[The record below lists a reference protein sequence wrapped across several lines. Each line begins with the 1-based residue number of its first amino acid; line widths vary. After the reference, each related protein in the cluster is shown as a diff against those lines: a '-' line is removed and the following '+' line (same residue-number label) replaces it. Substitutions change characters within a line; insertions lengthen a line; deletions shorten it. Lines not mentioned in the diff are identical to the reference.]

1 MVSVVKGLNQLS
13 TKQLSRV
20 EIDSP
25 IPDILNGIIEPIE
38 PSTVTEIIFLCGTPF
53 PLLFAGQ
60 ENFIRVF
67 IDFFNK
73 GETTEV
79 GKMIKSLRRM
89 FGMYRKYRARLIVSQ
104 VLVLISATAVIGVAT
119 LNQRLINEGIE
130 AEDPEVILN
139 TGFWMLVLA
148 LISGICLAGT
158 AYLAVFFS
166 QGTGYY
172 VRSEL
177 YKKIQTFS
185 FGNYDRF
192 RTSDM
197 LVRLNADVV
206 NVQNALLYM
215 TLLLLYAP
223 FMLLVTYILTIIN
236 TPSLIWVLII
246 VTVVVLGVMAVL
258 IPQVFKAYDDRQ
270 KRLDD
275 MNNTMQENLSGVRVV
290 KAFVR
295 EDYEVER
302 FAKRADALRHP
313 AYTAAVRV
321 AFLAPML
328 TGITQLGIVISLW
341 VGGQQV
347 LTGAGLD
354 VGELVTFTQYL
365 ALVVAPL
372 AMLAIVFPFMLR
384 GDASAQRIFEVYD
397 DEPVVQDK
405 KDVVPP
411 DAETVGGQVVFD
423 NVSFAFRRPDGELDP
438 PVLKNINLTIEP
450 GEQVGFLGAT
460 GAGKSALVNLIPRF
474 YDVTEGSIT
483 IDGVD
488 VRDVP
493 QDNLRQIVGIALQ
506 EAVLFQGD
514 LRFNL
519 KFGVPQ
525 AEDDLMFEAAKAAD
539 SYGFINNIPQ
549 KWEAPV
555 SQRGANFSGGQ
566 RQRLSITR
574 ALTTQPK
581 VIILDDSTSA
591 LDAST
596 EGRVQGAIPEF
607 TDNVTTLYVAQRI
620 SAVIDLD
627 KIVLLESGE
636 IVAMGTHEELLESSP
651 LYQEIYES
659 QLGSGITA
667 GLEVEVAK

>member
-1 MVSVVKGLNQLS
+1 
-13 TKQLSRV
+13 
-20 EIDSP
+20 
-25 IPDILNGIIEPIE
+25 
-38 PSTVTEIIFLCGTPF
+38 
-53 PLLFAGQ
+53 
-60 ENFIRVF
+60 
-67 IDFFNK
+67 
-73 GETTEV
+73 
-79 GKMIKSLRRM
+79 MIKSLRRM
-89 FGMYRKYRARLIVSQ
+89 FGMYRRYRARLIISQ
-104 VLVLISATAVIGVAT
+104 VLVLISATAIIGVAT

-130 AEDPEVILN
+130 AENVEIILS
-139 TGFWMLVLA
+139 TGLWMLVLS
-148 LISGICLAGT
+148 LISGLCLAGT

-172 VRSEL
+172 VRSRL
-177 YKKIQTFS
+177 YQKIQTFS
-185 FGNYDRF
+185 FGNFDRF

-215 TLLLLYAP
+215 TLLILYAP

-236 TPSLIWVLII
+236 TPSLIWVLIL
-246 VTVVVLGVMAVL
+246 VTVVVLGVMALL
-258 IPQVFKAYDDRQ
+258 IPQVFRAYDDRQ
-270 KRLDD
+270 HRLDD
-275 MNNTMQENLSGVRVV
+275 LNNTMQENLAGVRVV

-295 EDYEVER
+295 EDYEIER

-321 AFLAPML
+321 GFLAPML
-328 TGITQLGIVISLW
+328 TGITQLGIVLSLW

-347 LTGAGLD
+347 LTDAGLN

-365 ALVVAPL
+365 SLVVSPL

-397 DEPVVQDK
+397 DEPMVQDK
-405 KDVVPP
+405 EGVQPLEM
-411 DAETVGGQVVFD
+411 DAVGGRVVFD

-438 PVLKNINLTIEP
+438 PALKNINLTIES
-450 GEQVGFLGAT
+450 GERVGFLGAT

-474 YDVTEGSIT
+474 YDVTEGNIT

-488 VRDVP
+488 VRDIP

-506 EAVLFQGD
+506 EALLFQGD
-514 LRFNL
+514 VHFNL
-519 KFGVPQ
+519 KFGKPD
-525 AEDDLMFEAAKAAD
+525 ADDDIMIGASQAAD
-539 SYGFINNIPQ
+539 AYGFIMNLPE
-549 KWEAPV
+549 KWDAPV
-555 SQRGANFSGGQ
+555 ARRGYNFSGGQ
-566 RQRLSITR
+566 RQRLSMSR
-574 ALTTQPK
+574 ALTARPK

-596 EGRVQGAIPEF
+596 EGRVQEAIPGF
-607 TDNVTTLYVAQRI
+607 TDNITTLYVAQRI

-627 KIVLLESGE
+627 KIVLLQNGE

-651 LYQEIYES
+651 LYQDIYES

>member
-1 MVSVVKGLNQLS
+1 MLKS
-13 TKQLSRV
+13 LSR
-20 EIDSP
+20 
-25 IPDILNGIIEPIE
+25 
-38 PSTVTEIIFLCGTPF
+38 T
-53 PLLFAGQ
+53 
-60 ENFIRVF
+60 
-67 IDFFNK
+67 
-73 GETTEV
+73 
-79 GKMIKSLRRM
+79 
-89 FGMYRKYRARLIVSQ
+89 FGLYKKYRARLVISQ
-104 VLVLISATAVIGVAT
+104 VLVLISATAIIGVAS
-119 LNQRLINEGIE
+119 LNQQLINEGIE
-130 AEDPEVILN
+130 AGNVEAILR
-139 TGFWMLVLA
+139 TGFRMFVLA
-148 LISGICLAGT
+148 LVSGLCLSGT

-172 VRSEL
+172 VRSYL
-177 YKKIQTFS
+177 YRKIQTFS
-185 FGNYDRF
+185 FGNFDRF
-192 RTSDM
+192 RTGDM

-206 NVQNALLYM
+206 NIQNALLYM

-223 FMLLVTYILTIIN
+223 FMLLITYILTIIN
-236 TPSLIWVLII
+236 TPSMIWVLIL
-246 VTVVVLGVMAVL
+246 VTVIVLGVMALL
-258 IPQVFKAYDDRQ
+258 IPQVFKAYDERQ
-270 KRLDD
+270 QRLDD
-275 MNNTMQENLSGVRVV
+275 MNNTMQENLAGVRVV

-302 FAKRADALRHP
+302 FDQRADALRHP

-328 TGITQLGIVISLW
+328 TGITQLGIVLSLW

-347 LTGAGLD
+347 LSGTGLN
-354 VGELVTFTQYL
+354 VGGLVTFTQYL
-365 ALVVAPL
+365 SLIVAPL

-384 GDASAQRIFEVYD
+384 GDASAKRIFEVYD
-397 DEPVVQDK
+397 EEPVVQDK
-405 KDVVPP
+405 EDAMPP
-411 DAETVGGQVVFD
+411 DAETIGGQVVFD

-450 GEQVGFLGAT
+450 GEQIGFLGAT
-460 GAGKSALVNLIPRF
+460 GVGKSALVNLIPRF
-474 YDVTEGSIT
+474 YDVTEGRIT

-493 QDNLRQIVGIALQ
+493 QDNLRQVVGIALQ

-519 KFGVPQ
+519 KFGAPQ
-525 AEDDLMFEAAKAAD
+525 AEDDVMIDAAKAAD
-539 SYGFINNIPQ
+539 SYGFVTNIPQ
-549 KWEAPV
+549 KWEASV
-555 SQRGANFSGGQ
+555 AQRGANFSGGQ

-574 ALTTQPK
+574 ALTTKPK
-581 VIILDDSTSA
+581 VLILDDSTSA

-607 TDNVTTLYVAQRI
+607 TDNITTLYVAQRI

-627 KIVLLESGE
+627 KIVLLENGE
-636 IVAMGTHEELLESSP
+636 IVVMGNHEELLESSP

-667 GLEVEVAK
+667 GLDVEVEK

>member
-1 MVSVVKGLNQLS
+1 
-13 TKQLSRV
+13 
-20 EIDSP
+20 
-25 IPDILNGIIEPIE
+25 
-38 PSTVTEIIFLCGTPF
+38 
-53 PLLFAGQ
+53 
-60 ENFIRVF
+60 
-67 IDFFNK
+67 
-73 GETTEV
+73 
-79 GKMIKSLRRM
+79 MIKSLRRT
-89 FGMYRKYRARLIVSQ
+89 FGMYKKYRARLVISQ
-104 VLVLISATAVIGVAT
+104 VLVLISATAIIGVAT
-119 LNQRLINEGIE
+119 LNQQLINDGIE
-130 AEDPEVILN
+130 AGDVEAILS
-139 TGFWMLVLA
+139 TGIWMLLLA
-148 LISGICLAGT
+148 LISGLCLSGT

-172 VRSEL
+172 VRSYL
-177 YKKIQTFS
+177 YRKIQTFS

-192 RTSDM
+192 RTGDM

-206 NVQNALLYM
+206 NIQNALLYM
-215 TLLLLYAP
+215 TMLLFYAP
-223 FMLLVTYILTIIN
+223 FMLLVTFVLTIIN
-236 TPSLIWVLII
+236 TPTLIWVLII
-246 VTVVVLGVMAVL
+246 VTVVVLGVMAIL
-258 IPQVFKAYDDRQ
+258 IPQVFKAYDERQ
-270 KRLDD
+270 QRLDD
-275 MNNTMQENLSGVRVV
+275 MNNTMQENLAGVRVV

-302 FAKRADALRHP
+302 FGQRADALRQP

-328 TGITQLGIVISLW
+328 TGITQLGIVLSLW
-341 VGGQQV
+341 IGGQQV
-347 LTGAGLD
+347 LEGSGLN

-365 ALVVAPL
+365 SLIVAPL
-372 AMLAIVFPFMLR
+372 AMLAIVIPFMLR
-384 GDASAQRIFEVYD
+384 GDASAKRIFEVYD
-397 DEPVVQDK
+397 EEPVVQDK
-405 KDVVPP
+405 KDAVPP

-474 YDVTEGSIT
+474 YDVTEGRIT

-493 QDNLRQIVGIALQ
+493 QDNLRKIVGIALQ

-519 KFGVPQ
+519 KFGAPQ
-525 AEDDLMFEAAKAAD
+525 VEDDVMIDAAKAAD
-539 SYGFINNIPQ
+539 SYGFVTNIPQ
-549 KWEAPV
+549 EWEAPV
-555 SQRGANFSGGQ
+555 AQRGANFSGGQ

-574 ALTTQPK
+574 ALTAQPK

-636 IVAMGTHEELLESSP
+636 IVAMGTHEELLESSS

>member
-1 MVSVVKGLNQLS
+1 
-13 TKQLSRV
+13 
-20 EIDSP
+20 
-25 IPDILNGIIEPIE
+25 
-38 PSTVTEIIFLCGTPF
+38 
-53 PLLFAGQ
+53 
-60 ENFIRVF
+60 
-67 IDFFNK
+67 
-73 GETTEV
+73 
-79 GKMIKSLRRM
+79 MIKSLRRT
-89 FGMYRKYRARLIVSQ
+89 FGMYKKYRARLVISQ
-104 VLVLISATAVIGVAT
+104 VLVLFSAIAIIGVAS

-130 AEDPEVILN
+130 AGDVEAILS
-139 TGFWMLVLA
+139 TGLWMLVLA
-148 LISGICLAGT
+148 VISGFCLSGT

-172 VRSEL
+172 IRSRF
-177 YKKIQTFS
+177 YQKIQTFS
-185 FGNYDRF
+185 FSNFNRF
-192 RTSDM
+192 RTGDM

-206 NVQNALLYM
+206 NIQNALLYM

-223 FMLLVTYILTIIN
+223 FMLLITYVLTIIN
-236 TPSLIWVLII
+236 TPSMIWVLIL
-246 VTVVVLGVMAVL
+246 VTVIVLGVMALL
-258 IPQVFKAYDDRQ
+258 IPQVFKAYDERQ
-270 KRLDD
+270 QRLDD
-275 MNNTMQENLSGVRVV
+275 MNNTMQENLAGVRVV

-302 FAKRADALRHP
+302 FGQRADALRKP

-328 TGITQLGIVISLW
+328 TGIAQLGIVLSLW

-347 LTGAGLD
+347 LSGTGLN

-365 ALVVAPL
+365 SLIVAPL

-384 GDASAQRIFEVYD
+384 GDASAKRIFEVYD
-397 DEPVVQDK
+397 EEPVVQDK

-423 NVSFAFRRPDGELDP
+423 NVSFAFRRPDGKLDP

-460 GAGKSALVNLIPRF
+460 GSGKSALVNLIPRF
-474 YDVTEGSIT
+474 YDVTEGRIT

-519 KFGVPQ
+519 KFGAPQ
-525 AEDDLMFEAAKAAD
+525 TEDDVMIDAAKAAD
-539 SYGFINNIPQ
+539 SYGFVTNIPQ

-555 SQRGANFSGGQ
+555 AQRGANFSGGQ

-607 TDNVTTLYVAQRI
+607 TDNITTLYVAQRI

-627 KIVLLESGE
+627 KIVLLENGV
-636 IVAMGTHEELLESSP
+636 IVAMGNHEELLESSP

-667 GLEVEVAK
+667 GLDVEVEK

>member
-1 MVSVVKGLNQLS
+1 
-13 TKQLSRV
+13 
-20 EIDSP
+20 
-25 IPDILNGIIEPIE
+25 
-38 PSTVTEIIFLCGTPF
+38 
-53 PLLFAGQ
+53 
-60 ENFIRVF
+60 
-67 IDFFNK
+67 
-73 GETTEV
+73 
-79 GKMIKSLRRM
+79 MIKSLSRM
-89 FGMYRKYRARLIVSQ
+89 FGMYKKYRARLIISQ

-130 AEDPEVILN
+130 AEDPDVILS
-139 TGFWMLVLA
+139 TGLWMLVLA

-197 LVRLNADVV
+197 LVRLNADVA

-636 IVAMGTHEELLESSP
+636 IVAMGTHEELLESSS

>member
-1 MVSVVKGLNQLS
+1 
-13 TKQLSRV
+13 
-20 EIDSP
+20 
-25 IPDILNGIIEPIE
+25 
-38 PSTVTEIIFLCGTPF
+38 
-53 PLLFAGQ
+53 
-60 ENFIRVF
+60 
-67 IDFFNK
+67 
-73 GETTEV
+73 
-79 GKMIKSLRRM
+79 MIKSLRRT
-89 FGMYRKYRARLIVSQ
+89 FGMYKKYRARLVISQ
-104 VLVLISATAVIGVAT
+104 VLVLISATAIIGVAS
-119 LNQRLINEGIE
+119 LNQQLINDGIE
-130 AEDPEVILN
+130 TGDVEAILR
-139 TGFWMLVLA
+139 TGFWMFVLA
-148 LISGICLAGT
+148 LISGLCLSGT

-172 VRSEL
+172 VRSYL
-177 YKKIQTFS
+177 YRKIQTFS
-185 FGNYDRF
+185 FGNFDRF
-192 RTSDM
+192 RTGDM

-206 NVQNALLYM
+206 NIQNALLYM
-215 TLLLLYAP
+215 TMLLLYAP
-223 FMLLVTYILTIIN
+223 FMLLITYILTIIN
-236 TPSLIWVLII
+236 TPSMIWVLIL
-246 VTVVVLGVMAVL
+246 VTAIVLGVMALL
-258 IPQVFKAYDDRQ
+258 IPQVFRAYDERQ
-270 KRLDD
+270 QRLDD
-275 MNNTMQENLSGVRVV
+275 MNNTMQENLAGVRVV

-302 FAKRADALRHP
+302 FAQRADALRQP
-313 AYTAAVRV
+313 AYQAAVRV

-328 TGITQLGIVISLW
+328 TGITQLGIVLSLW
-341 VGGQQV
+341 IGGQQV
-347 LTGAGLD
+347 LEGSGLN

-365 ALVVAPL
+365 SLIVAPL

-384 GDASAQRIFEVYD
+384 GDASAKRIFEVYD
-397 DEPVVQDK
+397 EEPIVQDK
-405 KDVVPP
+405 KDAVPP

-450 GEQVGFLGAT
+450 GEQIGFLGAT

-474 YDVTEGSIT
+474 YDVTEGRIT

-519 KFGVPQ
+519 KFGAPQ
-525 AEDDLMFEAAKAAD
+525 TEDDVMIEAAKAAD
-539 SYGFINNIPQ
+539 SYGFVTNIPQ

-555 SQRGANFSGGQ
+555 AQRGANFSGGQ

-574 ALTTQPK
+574 ALTTKPK
-581 VIILDDSTSA
+581 VLILDDSTSA

-596 EGRVQGAIPEF
+596 EGRVQGAIPVF
-607 TDNVTTLYVAQRI
+607 TNNITTLYVAQRI

-627 KIVLLESGE
+627 KIVLLENGE
-636 IVAMGTHEELLESSP
+636 IVAMGNHEELLESSP
-651 LYQEIYES
+651 MYQEIYES

-667 GLEVEVAK
+667 GLDVEVEK

>member
-1 MVSVVKGLNQLS
+1 
-13 TKQLSRV
+13 
-20 EIDSP
+20 
-25 IPDILNGIIEPIE
+25 
-38 PSTVTEIIFLCGTPF
+38 
-53 PLLFAGQ
+53 
-60 ENFIRVF
+60 
-67 IDFFNK
+67 
-73 GETTEV
+73 
-79 GKMIKSLRRM
+79 MIKSLRRT
-89 FGMYRKYRARLIVSQ
+89 FGMYKKYRARLIISQ
-104 VLVLISATAVIGVAT
+104 VLVLISATAIIGVAS
-119 LNQRLINEGIE
+119 LNQQLINEGIE
-130 AEDPEVILN
+130 TGDVEVIVD

-148 LISGICLAGT
+148 LVSGICLAGT
-158 AYLAVFFS
+158 AYFAVFFS

-172 VRSEL
+172 IRSYL

-192 RTSDM
+192 RTGDM

-206 NVQNALLYM
+206 NIQNALLYM

-223 FMLLVTYILTIIN
+223 FMLLVTYVLTIMN
-236 TPSLIWVLII
+236 TPSLIWVLVL
-246 VTVVVLGVMAVL
+246 VTVIVLGVMALL
-258 IPQVFKAYDDRQ
+258 IPQVFRAYDDRQ
-270 KRLDD
+270 QRLDD
-275 MNNTMQENLSGVRVV
+275 MNNTMQENLAGVRVV

-295 EDYEVER
+295 EDYEIER
-302 FAKRADALRHP
+302 FAQRADALRHP
-313 AYTAAVRV
+313 AYIAAVRV

-328 TGITQLGIVISLW
+328 TGITQLGIILSLW

-347 LTGAGLD
+347 LTDAGLN

-365 ALVVAPL
+365 SLVVAPL

-397 DEPVVQDK
+397 DEPAVQDK
-405 KDVVPP
+405 IDAKVPHL
-411 DAETVGGQVVFD
+411 ETIGGQVVLN

-438 PVLKNINLTIEP
+438 PSLKNINLTIEP

-525 AEDDLMFEAAKAAD
+525 AEDDVMFEASKAAD

-555 SQRGANFSGGQ
+555 AQRGANFSGGQ

-581 VIILDDSTSA
+581 VLILDDSTSA

-596 EGRVQGAIPEF
+596 EGRVQEAIPDF
-607 TDNVTTLYVAQRI
+607 TDNITTLYVAQRI

-627 KIVLLESGE
+627 KIVLLENGE

-667 GLEVEVAK
+667 GLDVEVAK

>member
-1 MVSVVKGLNQLS
+1 
-13 TKQLSRV
+13 
-20 EIDSP
+20 
-25 IPDILNGIIEPIE
+25 
-38 PSTVTEIIFLCGTPF
+38 
-53 PLLFAGQ
+53 
-60 ENFIRVF
+60 
-67 IDFFNK
+67 
-73 GETTEV
+73 
-79 GKMIKSLRRM
+79 MIKSLSRM
-89 FGMYRKYRARLIVSQ
+89 FGMYKKYRARLVVSQ
-104 VLVLISATAVIGVAT
+104 VLVLISATAIIGVAS
-119 LNQRLINEGIE
+119 LNQQLINEGIE
-130 AEDPEVILN
+130 AGDVEAIIS
-139 TGFWMLVLA
+139 TGMWMFILA
-148 LISGICLAGT
+148 LISGICLSGT

-172 VRSEL
+172 VRSYL
-177 YKKIQTFS
+177 YRKIQTFS

-192 RTSDM
+192 RTGDM

-223 FMLLVTYILTIIN
+223 FMMLVTYILTIIY
-236 TPSLIWVLII
+236 TPSLIFILII
-246 VTVVVLGVMAVL
+246 VTVVVLAVMAFL
-258 IPQVFKAYDDRQ
+258 IPQVFKAYDQRQ
-270 KRLDD
+270 QRLDD
-275 MNNTMQENLSGVRVV
+275 MNNTMQENLAGVRVV

-302 FAKRADALRHP
+302 FGQRTNALRKP
-313 AYTAAVRV
+313 AYRAAVRV

-328 TGITQLGIVISLW
+328 TGITQLGIVLSLW

-347 LTGAGLD
+347 LEGSGLN

-365 ALVVAPL
+365 SLIVAPL

-384 GDASAQRIFEVYD
+384 GDASASRIFEVYD

-405 KDVVPP
+405 EGVVAPEL
-411 DAETVGGQVVFD
+411 ETIGGQVVFD
-423 NVSFAFRRPDGELDP
+423 NVSFAFRRPDGVFDP

-450 GEQVGFLGAT
+450 GEQVGFLGST

-474 YDVTEGSIT
+474 YDVTEGRIT

-519 KFGVPQ
+519 KFGAPEV
-525 AEDDLMFEAAKAAD
+525 EDDVMFEAAKAAD
-539 SYGFINNIPQ
+539 SYGFVTNIPQ
-549 KWEAPV
+549 QWEAPV
-555 SQRGANFSGGQ
+555 AQRGANFSGGQ

-574 ALTTQPK
+574 ALTTRPK
-581 VIILDDSTSA
+581 VLILDDSTSA

-596 EGRVQGAIPEF
+596 EGRVQEAIPDF
-607 TDNVTTLYVAQRI
+607 TDNITTLYVAQRI

-627 KIVLLESGE
+627 KIVLLENGE
-636 IVAMGTHEELLESSP
+636 IVTMGNHEELLESSP

-667 GLEVEVAK
+667 GLDVEVEK

>member
-1 MVSVVKGLNQLS
+1 
-13 TKQLSRV
+13 
-20 EIDSP
+20 
-25 IPDILNGIIEPIE
+25 
-38 PSTVTEIIFLCGTPF
+38 
-53 PLLFAGQ
+53 
-60 ENFIRVF
+60 
-67 IDFFNK
+67 
-73 GETTEV
+73 
-79 GKMIKSLRRM
+79 MIKSLRRM
-89 FGMYRKYRARLIVSQ
+89 FGMYRRYRARLIISQ
-104 VLVLISATAVIGVAT
+104 VLVLISATAIIGVAT

-130 AEDPEVILN
+130 AENVEIILS
-139 TGFWMLVLA
+139 TGLWMLVLS
-148 LISGICLAGT
+148 LISGLCLAGT

-172 VRSEL
+172 VRSRL
-177 YKKIQTFS
+177 YQKIQTFS
-185 FGNYDRF
+185 FGNFDRF

-215 TLLLLYAP
+215 TLLILYAP

-236 TPSLIWVLII
+236 TPSLIWVLIL
-246 VTVVVLGVMAVL
+246 VTVVVLGVMALL
-258 IPQVFKAYDDRQ
+258 IPQVFRAYDDRQ
-270 KRLDD
+270 HRLDD
-275 MNNTMQENLSGVRVV
+275 LNNTMQENLAGVRVV

-295 EDYEVER
+295 EDYEIER

-321 AFLAPML
+321 GFLAPML
-328 TGITQLGIVISLW
+328 TGITQLGIVLSLW

-347 LTGAGLD
+347 LTDAGLN

-365 ALVVAPL
+365 SLVVSPL

-397 DEPVVQDK
+397 DEPMVQDK
-405 KDVVPP
+405 EGVQPLEM
-411 DAETVGGQVVFD
+411 DAVGGRVVFD

-438 PVLKNINLTIEP
+438 PALKNINLTIES
-450 GEQVGFLGAT
+450 GERVGFLGAT
-460 GAGKSALVNLIPRF
+460 GAGKSALVKLIPRF
-474 YDVTEGSIT
+474 YDVTEGNIT

-488 VRDVP
+488 VRDIP

-506 EAVLFQGD
+506 EALLFQGD
-514 LRFNL
+514 VHFNL
-519 KFGVPQ
+519 KFGKPD
-525 AEDDLMFEAAKAAD
+525 ADDDIMIGASQAAD
-539 SYGFINNIPQ
+539 AYGFIMNLPE
-549 KWEAPV
+549 KWDARV
-555 SQRGANFSGGQ
+555 ARRGYNFSGGQ
-566 RQRLSITR
+566 RQRLSMSR
-574 ALTTQPK
+574 ALTARPK

-596 EGRVQGAIPEF
+596 EGRVQEAIPGF
-607 TDNVTTLYVAQRI
+607 TDNITTLYVAQRI

-627 KIVLLESGE
+627 KIVLLQNGE

-651 LYQEIYES
+651 LYQDIYES

>member
-1 MVSVVKGLNQLS
+1 
-13 TKQLSRV
+13 
-20 EIDSP
+20 
-25 IPDILNGIIEPIE
+25 
-38 PSTVTEIIFLCGTPF
+38 
-53 PLLFAGQ
+53 
-60 ENFIRVF
+60 
-67 IDFFNK
+67 
-73 GETTEV
+73 
-79 GKMIKSLRRM
+79 MIKSLRRM
-89 FGMYRKYRARLIVSQ
+89 FGMYRRYRARLIISQ
-104 VLVLISATAVIGVAT
+104 VLVLISATAIIGVAT

-130 AEDPEVILN
+130 AENVEIILS
-139 TGFWMLVLA
+139 TGLWMLVLS
-148 LISGICLAGT
+148 LISGLCLAGT

-172 VRSEL
+172 VRSRL
-177 YKKIQTFS
+177 YQKIQTFS
-185 FGNYDRF
+185 FGNFDRF

-215 TLLLLYAP
+215 TLLILYAP

-236 TPSLIWVLII
+236 TPSLIWVLIL
-246 VTVVVLGVMAVL
+246 VTVVVLGVMALL
-258 IPQVFKAYDDRQ
+258 IPQVFRAYDDRQ
-270 KRLDD
+270 HRLDD
-275 MNNTMQENLSGVRVV
+275 LNNTMQENLAGVRVV

-295 EDYEVER
+295 EDYEIER

-321 AFLAPML
+321 GFLAPML
-328 TGITQLGIVISLW
+328 TGITQLGIVLSLW

-347 LTGAGLD
+347 LTDAGLN

-365 ALVVAPL
+365 SLVVSPL

-397 DEPVVQDK
+397 DEPMVQDK
-405 KDVVPP
+405 EGVQPLEM
-411 DAETVGGQVVFD
+411 DAVGGRVVFD
-423 NVSFAFRRPDGELDP
+423 NVSFAFSRPDGELDP
-438 PVLKNINLTIEP
+438 PALKNINLTIES
-450 GEQVGFLGAT
+450 GERVGFLGAT

-474 YDVTEGSIT
+474 YDVTEGRIT

-488 VRDVP
+488 VRDIP

-506 EAVLFQGD
+506 EALLFQGD
-514 LRFNL
+514 VHFNL
-519 KFGVPQ
+519 KFGKPD
-525 AEDDLMFEAAKAAD
+525 ADDDMMIGASQAAD
-539 SYGFINNIPQ
+539 AYGFIMNLPE
-549 KWEAPV
+549 KWDAPV
-555 SQRGANFSGGQ
+555 ARRGYNFSGGQ
-566 RQRLSITR
+566 RQRLSMSR
-574 ALTTQPK
+574 ALTARPK

-596 EGRVQGAIPEF
+596 EGRVQEAIPGF
-607 TDNVTTLYVAQRI
+607 TDNITTLYVAQRI

-627 KIVLLESGE
+627 KIVLLQNGE

-651 LYQEIYES
+651 LYQDIYES

>member
-1 MVSVVKGLNQLS
+1 
-13 TKQLSRV
+13 
-20 EIDSP
+20 
-25 IPDILNGIIEPIE
+25 
-38 PSTVTEIIFLCGTPF
+38 
-53 PLLFAGQ
+53 
-60 ENFIRVF
+60 
-67 IDFFNK
+67 
-73 GETTEV
+73 
-79 GKMIKSLRRM
+79 MIKSLRRT
-89 FGMYRKYRARLIVSQ
+89 FGLYKKYRARLVISQ
-104 VLVLISATAVIGVAT
+104 VLVLISATAIIGVAS
-119 LNQRLINEGIE
+119 LNQQLINEGIE
-130 AEDPEVILN
+130 KGDVEAILQ
-139 TGFWMLVLA
+139 TGFWMFVLA
-148 LISGICLAGT
+148 LVSGLCLSGT

-172 VRSEL
+172 VRSYL
-177 YKKIQTFS
+177 YRKIQTFS
-185 FGNYDRF
+185 FGNFDRF
-192 RTSDM
+192 RTGDM
-197 LVRLNADVV
+197 LVRLNSDVV
-206 NVQNALLYM
+206 NIQNALLYM

-223 FMLLVTYILTIIN
+223 FMLLITYILTIIN
-236 TPSLIWVLII
+236 TPSMIWVLIL
-246 VTVVVLGVMAVL
+246 VTVIVLGVMVLL
-258 IPQVFKAYDDRQ
+258 IPQVFRAYDERQ
-270 KRLDD
+270 QRLDD
-275 MNNTMQENLSGVRVV
+275 INNTMQENLAGVRVV

-302 FAKRADALRHP
+302 FGQRADALRHP

-328 TGITQLGIVISLW
+328 TGITQLGIVLSLW
-341 VGGQQV
+341 IGGQQV
-347 LTGAGLD
+347 LEGSGLN

-365 ALVVAPL
+365 SLIVAPL

-384 GDASAQRIFEVYD
+384 GDASAKRIFEVYD
-397 DEPVVQDK
+397 EEPVVQDT
-405 KDVVPP
+405 KDAVPP

-474 YDVTEGSIT
+474 YDVTEGRIT

-519 KFGVPQ
+519 KFGAPQ
-525 AEDDLMFEAAKAAD
+525 AEDDVMIDAAKAAD
-539 SYGFINNIPQ
+539 SYGFVTNIPQ
-549 KWEAPV
+549 EWEAPV
-555 SQRGANFSGGQ
+555 AQRGANFSGGQ

-574 ALTTQPK
+574 ALTTKPK
-581 VIILDDSTSA
+581 VLILDDSTSA

-607 TDNVTTLYVAQRI
+607 TDNITTLYVAQRI

-627 KIVLLESGE
+627 NIVLLENGE
-636 IVAMGTHEELLESSP
+636 IVAMGNHEELLESSP

-667 GLEVEVAK
+667 GLDVEVEK

>member
-1 MVSVVKGLNQLS
+1 
-13 TKQLSRV
+13 
-20 EIDSP
+20 
-25 IPDILNGIIEPIE
+25 
-38 PSTVTEIIFLCGTPF
+38 
-53 PLLFAGQ
+53 
-60 ENFIRVF
+60 
-67 IDFFNK
+67 
-73 GETTEV
+73 
-79 GKMIKSLRRM
+79 MIKSLRRT
-89 FGMYRKYRARLIVSQ
+89 FGMYKKYRARLVISQ
-104 VLVLISATAVIGVAT
+104 VLVLISAIAIIGLAS
-119 LNQRLINEGIE
+119 LNQQLINEGIE
-130 AEDPEVILN
+130 AGDVEAILS
-139 TGFWMLVLA
+139 TGLKMLVLA
-148 LISGICLAGT
+148 VISGLCLSGT

-172 VRSEL
+172 IRAYL
-177 YKKIQTFS
+177 YRKIQTFS
-185 FGNYDRF
+185 FGNFDRF
-192 RTSDM
+192 RTGDM

-206 NVQNALLYM
+206 NIQNALLYM

-223 FMLLVTYILTIIN
+223 FMLLVTYVLTIIN
-236 TPSLIWVLII
+236 TPSLLWVLVL
-246 VTVVVLGVMAVL
+246 VTVVVLGVMALL
-258 IPQVFKAYDDRQ
+258 IPQVFKAYDERQ
-270 KRLDD
+270 QRLDD
-275 MNNTMQENLSGVRVV
+275 MNNTMQENLAGVRVV

-295 EDYEVER
+295 EDYEIER
-302 FAKRADALRHP
+302 FAQRADALRHP

-328 TGITQLGIVISLW
+328 TGITQLGIVLSLW

-347 LTGAGLD
+347 LSGAGLN

-365 ALVVAPL
+365 SLVVAPL

-384 GDASAQRIFEVYD
+384 GDASAKRIFEVYD
-397 DEPVVQDK
+397 QEPAVMDK
-405 KDVVPP
+405 KDVKPP
-411 DAETVGGQVVFD
+411 DMETIGGRVVFD

-438 PVLKNINLTIEP
+438 PVLKNINLTIES

-493 QDNLRQIVGIALQ
+493 QDNLRQVVGIALQ

-519 KFGVPQ
+519 KFGAPQ
-525 AEDDLMFEAAKAAD
+525 VEDDVMFEAAKAAD
-539 SYGFINNIPQ
+539 SYGFITNIPQ
-549 KWEAPV
+549 DWEAPV
-555 SQRGANFSGGQ
+555 VQRGANFSGGQ

-574 ALTTQPK
+574 ALTAQPK

-607 TDNVTTLYVAQRI
+607 TDNITTLYVAQRI

-627 KIVLLESGE
+627 KIVLLENGE
-636 IVAMGTHEELLESSP
+636 ITTMGTHEELLESSP

-667 GLEVEVAK
+667 GLDVEVTK

>member
-1 MVSVVKGLNQLS
+1 
-13 TKQLSRV
+13 
-20 EIDSP
+20 
-25 IPDILNGIIEPIE
+25 
-38 PSTVTEIIFLCGTPF
+38 
-53 PLLFAGQ
+53 
-60 ENFIRVF
+60 
-67 IDFFNK
+67 
-73 GETTEV
+73 
-79 GKMIKSLRRM
+79 MIKSLRRTL
-89 FGMYRKYRARLIVSQ
+89 GMYKKYRARLVISQ
-104 VLVLISATAVIGVAT
+104 VLVLISATAVIGVAS
-119 LNQRLINEGIE
+119 LNQQLINEGIE
-130 AEDPEVILN
+130 AGNVDVILS
-139 TGFWMLVLA
+139 TGLWMFVLA
-148 LISGICLAGT
+148 LVSGLCLSGT

-172 VRSEL
+172 IRSYL
-177 YKKIQTFS
+177 YRKIQTFS

-192 RTSDM
+192 RTGDM

-236 TPSLIWVLII
+236 TPSLIWVLVL
-246 VTVVVLGVMAVL
+246 VTVVVLGVMAIL
-258 IPQVFKAYDDRQ
+258 IPQVFKEYDQRQ
-270 KRLDD
+270 QRLDD
-275 MNNTMQENLSGVRVV
+275 MNNTMQENLAGVRVV

-302 FAKRADALRHP
+302 FGRRTNALRKP

-328 TGITQLGIVISLW
+328 TGITQLGIVLSLW
-341 VGGQQV
+341 IGGQQV
-347 LTGAGLD
+347 LEGSGLN

-365 ALVVAPL
+365 SLVVAPL

-384 GDASAQRIFEVYD
+384 GDASADRIFEVYD
-397 DEPVVQDK
+397 DEPVIQDK
-405 KDVVPP
+405 EGVLPTDV
-411 DAETVGGQVVFD
+411 ETVGGRVVFD

-474 YDVTEGSIT
+474 YDVTEGRIT
-483 IDGVD
+483 IDDVD

-493 QDNLRQIVGIALQ
+493 QDNLREIVGIALQ

-519 KFGVPQ
+519 KFGAPQ
-525 AEDDLMFEAAKAAD
+525 VEDDVMFEAAKAVD
-539 SYGFINNIPQ
+539 SYGFVTNIPQ
-549 KWEAPV
+549 QWEAPV
-555 SQRGANFSGGQ
+555 AQRGANFSGGQ

-596 EGRVQGAIPEF
+596 EGRVQEAIPDF
-607 TDNVTTLYVAQRI
+607 TNNITTLYVAQRI

-627 KIVLLESGE
+627 KIVLLENGE
-636 IVAMGTHEELLESSP
+636 IVAMGNHEELLESSP

-667 GLEVEVAK
+667 GLDVEVAK

>member
-1 MVSVVKGLNQLS
+1 
-13 TKQLSRV
+13 
-20 EIDSP
+20 
-25 IPDILNGIIEPIE
+25 
-38 PSTVTEIIFLCGTPF
+38 
-53 PLLFAGQ
+53 
-60 ENFIRVF
+60 
-67 IDFFNK
+67 
-73 GETTEV
+73 
-79 GKMIKSLRRM
+79 M
-89 FGMYRKYRARLIVSQ
+89 FGMYKKYRARLIISQ
-104 VLVLISATAVIGVAT
+104 VLVLISATAIIGVAS

-130 AEDPEVILN
+130 ADDPDVILS
-139 TGFWMLVLA
+139 TGLWMLVLA
-148 LISGICLAGT
+148 VISGVCLAGT

-172 VRSEL
+172 VRAYL
-177 YKKIQTFS
+177 YRKIQTFS
-185 FGNYDRF
+185 FGNFDRF

-223 FMLLVTYILTIIN
+223 FMLLVTYVLTIIN
-236 TPSLIWVLII
+236 TPSLIWVLIL
-246 VTVVVLGVMAVL
+246 VTVVVLGVMALL
-258 IPQVFKAYDDRQ
+258 IPQVFRAYDERQ
-270 KRLDD
+270 QRLDD

-384 GDASAQRIFEVYD
+384 GDASASRIFEVYD
-397 DEPVVQDK
+397 DEPAVMDK
-405 KDVVPP
+405 KDVKPP
-411 DAETVGGQVVFD
+411 DMETVGGRVVFD

-438 PVLKNINLTIEP
+438 PSLKNINLTIEP

-519 KFGVPQ
+519 KFGAPQ

-539 SYGFINNIPQ
+539 SYGFITNIPQ

-555 SQRGANFSGGQ
+555 AQRGANFSGGQ

-574 ALTTQPK
+574 ALTAQPK

-627 KIVLLESGE
+627 KIVLLENGE
-636 IVAMGTHEELLESSP
+636 IVAMGTHEELMESSP

-667 GLEVEVAK
+667 GLDVEVTK